1 MNNLRQHKN
10 ELIKGVITSTEKKL
24 IQDLYKEEKIQ
35 NFIKDLKFFTL
46 KYSAAMNETVTK
58 LKILNEDF
66 ETRYKRSPIENIENR
81 IKTPESLIKK
91 MIRNDVA
98 FNFDDLQDNIYDIAG
113 VRVICSFVSDVYT
126 IVKMIEDNDE
136 FTVIRKKDYIQNPKP
151 SGYRSLHLIVKVPVY
166 LTTGK
171 EDVYVEIQIR
181 TMAMDFWASL
191 EHKIKYK
198 YDGTVP
204 QEVLD
209 ELVECA
215 DSIAEADE
223 KMMKLGQMVIQ
234 QKG

>member
-136 FTVIRKKDYIQNPKP
+136 FTIVRKKDYIQNPKP

-215 DSIAEADE
+215 DSIAESDE

>member
-1 MNNLRQHKN
+1 MNNLRQHRN

>member
-1 MNNLRQHKN
+1 MNNLSQHRN

-198 YDGTVP
+198 YDGTIP
-204 QEVLD
+204 KEVLD

-215 DSIAEADE
+215 DSIAESDE

>member
-136 FTVIRKKDYIQNPKP
+136 FTIVRKKDYIQNPKP

>member
-1 MNNLRQHKN
+1 MNNLRQHRN

-136 FTVIRKKDYIQNPKP
+136 FTVVRKKDYIQNPKP

>member
-98 FNFDDLQDNIYDIAG
+98 FNFEDLQNNIYDIAG

-136 FTVIRKKDYIQNPKP
+136 FTIVRKKDYIQNPKP

>member
-98 FNFDDLQDNIYDIAG
+98 FNFEDLQNNIYDIAG

-136 FTVIRKKDYIQNPKP
+136 FTIVRKKDYIQNPKP

-198 YDGTVP
+198 YDGTIP

-215 DSIAEADE
+215 DSIAESDE